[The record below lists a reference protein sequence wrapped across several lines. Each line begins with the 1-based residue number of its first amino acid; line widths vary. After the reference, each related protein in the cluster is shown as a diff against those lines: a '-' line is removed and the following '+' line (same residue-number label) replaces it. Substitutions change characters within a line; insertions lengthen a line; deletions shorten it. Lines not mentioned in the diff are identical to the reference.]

1 MKNLPF
7 CPDHR
12 DKVSGLPCRQCA
24 IEILMKSLNLAI
36 DRLDPE
42 MSRQEIV
49 ELRELLIRRKGYID
63 VH

>member
-1 MKNLPF
+1 
-7 CPDHR
+7 
-12 DKVSGLPCRQCA
+12 
-24 IEILMKSLNLAI
+24 MKSLNLAI